1 MNIELCKYKNNA
13 SCAFSFTFDDGCY
26 YDSTMEVIECFKDAY
41 EKYGVN
47 IKATVGITVAFMHER
62 LINMWREAISSG
74 YFDVASHTFG
84 HDIAFCKDTPY
95 EVMKNDCQRV
105 QSWLRETFPGQKA
118 GTFIF
123 AGGNRDE
130 EGARVLSEYFFAC
143 RAGGEGVNYA
153 GKIDWLDLHCLTAM
167 LSKNL
172 SYFTD
177 YIDKTLETGGW
188 GIQMNHWITHKSED
202 VFHSQNADIFKV
214 ECDYLAKKSQGGK
227 IWTGSLEEVGAYL
240 RKYENSELS
249 VTENDGKIKVE
260 IVSNSD
266 TPKEILDTELTILI
280 NDTGAVYLY
289 GENGEKTKLLPDENG
304 NILIN
309 TAKMIEIEPVL
320 E

>member
-62 LINMWREAISSG
+62 LINMWREAIGNG

-123 AGGNRDE
+123 AGGKRDE
-130 EGARVLSEYFFAC
+130 EGARVLADYFFAC

-167 LSKNL
+167 LSKDL

-227 IWTGSLEEVGAYL
+227 IWTGSFEEVGAYL

-266 TPKEILDTELTILI
+266 TPKAILDTELTILI

-309 TAKMIEIEPVL
+309 TAKMIEIEPIL